1 MGHKN
6 EDQIKQAIVD
16 GRDAGRCDRNGENP
30 VAGGSGGKGDRFRP
44 VSKKYAE
51 NYDRIK
57 WMKKEMDGDG

>member
-16 GRDAGRCDRNGENP
+16 GRDAGRCDRDGRTIK
-30 VAGGSGGKGDRFRP
+30 GGGASGKGDRFRP
-44 VSKKYAE
+44 VSEEYSK

-57 WMKKEMDGDG
+57 WFRKELDPE